1 MAKVHFVKSS
11 RKEYKDSFTGETI
24 SVGESYYWWAF
35 RFQPR
40 KVSKAPPKPSQLTQS
55 EFWQTVYGIQE
66 EIEDMVA
73 NDTMADQLD
82 TVKGEIESLRD
93 ETDEKLG
100 NMPDNLQNSQT
111 SELLQSRVD
120 SLQEWYDNLDGID
133 TDIEEGLSDED
144 KEKRYQE
151 ILEEIQSKTYEGE

>member
-11 RKEYKDSFTGETI
+11 RKEYKDSFTGETVG
-24 SVGESYYWWAF
+24 VGESYYWWAF

-40 KVSKAPPKPSQLTQS
+40 KVSKTPPKPSQLTQS

-66 EIEDMVA
+66 KIEDMVA
-73 NDTMADQLD
+73 NETIADQLGSIKD
-82 TVKGEIESLRD
+82 DVETLKD
-93 ETDEKLG
+93 ETGDKV
-100 NMPDNLQNSQT
+100 NNIPDNLQNSQT
-111 SELLQSRVD
+111 AELLQFRVD

-133 TDIEEGLSDED
+133 TDIEEGLSDEE

-151 ILEEIQSKTYEGE
+151 ILEEIQSQTYEGE